1 MILLRRPIVLRAAPL
16 FSCMIKSSSSSFC
29 STVDSSSSSSAEVL
43 KFWFEDLSPQQWFM
57 RSDQVDATIRTNFL
71 DIHNEAAAGELQS
84 WRKDARGSLAEIIV
98 LDQFSRN
105 LYRDKPKAFAQDGMA
120 LVLAQEAIAKGFENE
135 LSAEQ
140 EVQFLYLPF
149 MHSESLVIHER
160 AVELYTALGQE
171 INLEFEMKHKA
182 IIERF
187 GRYPHRNRILGRE
200 STQEEIEFLKGPD
213 SSF

>member
-1 MILLRRPIVLRAAPL
+1 
-16 FSCMIKSSSSSFC
+16 
-29 STVDSSSSSSAEVL
+29 
-43 KFWFEDLSPQQWFM
+43 
-57 RSDQVDATIRTNFL
+57 
-71 DIHNEAAAGELQS
+71 
-84 WRKDARGSLAEIIV
+84 
-98 LDQFSRN
+98 
-105 LYRDKPKAFAQDGMA
+105 MA

-171 INLEFEMKHKA
+171 MNLEFELKHKA

-200 STQEEIEFLKGPD
+200 STQEEIEFLKGPN